1 MHHCA
6 KDLKCFAVVWM
17 AAEVQQKCYLKSAVA
32 PKNPLEMAQL
42 ADLQCAIE
50 LDRALK
56 KTRDDLK
63 IPKGAHCWRPGSIEE
78 KDMDLSDF
86 SNGAVRG
93 AVPLRGP
100 KTKEECLDYCAT
112 NRAKCSDFRL
122 DALHEKC
129 ECKAVVW
136 HNSKRRCFPKLAVAP
151 IMQHQALQFASVDCL
166 RGRLSRYGIPGL
178 SNTGQ
183 HDILSAN
190 VNCAL
195 MKDPDLNRRL
205 QELLN
210 GGSSLSGNIV
220 PNSVTSNP
228 AGNGA
233 NGGDTF
239 FGVIK
244 VLTKY
249 ADFVLDDLKQGN
261 ISPCTQP
268 FIFDLSFL
276 PGHQVYFDLNANL

>member
-1 MHHCA
+1 MT
-6 KDLKCFAVVWM
+6 K
-17 AAEVQQKCYLKSAVA
+17 
-32 PKNPLEMAQL
+32 
-42 ADLQCAIE
+42 
-50 LDRALK
+50 
-56 KTRDDLK
+56 
-63 IPKGAHCWRPGSIEE
+63 PKGDHCWKPDAIMAY
-78 KDMDLSDF
+78 DMDLSGPF
-86 SNGAVRG
+86 NG

-112 NRAKCSDFRL
+112 NRAKCSDFKMHK
-122 DALHEKC
+122 LHEECK
-129 ECKAVVW
+129 CKAVVW
-136 HNSKRRCFPKLAVAP
+136 HNHKKECFPKLAGGP
-151 IMQHQALQFASVDCL
+151 TFHQPAVQSASVDCL

-249 ADFVLDDLKQGN
+249 AETK
-261 ISPCTQP
+261 
-268 FIFDLSFL
+268 
-276 PGHQVYFDLNANL
+276 